1 MKKRL
6 VLMTALVIALCLGAC
21 GGDTQP
27 TAGSG
32 TNYADTGNW
41 LALPAETKFAAD
53 VIYFYPT
60 TYKPE
65 SEDDPDICGID
76 NGSMREGAA
85 VAFARQATAFETM
98 ADIYAPFYRQ
108 IDAGALAGMTQL
120 EMIEA
125 QSGEPKEDVFAA
137 LDYYFEHYNNGRP
150 YILAGHSQGAMMIYI
165 ILQDYMKENPGNYEN
180 MVAAYML
187 GNAPTKDWL
196 AANSHVKFAQE
207 ADDTGV
213 LISWNSEGP
222 GNAGKYNMV
231 VPEGSVAINP
241 LNWKTDGT
249 PAGVGENLGSFVN
262 GEIVAG
268 IADARVDVERGAL
281 IVESVDPEVFAI
293 PRVGEALFGPESY
306 HSWDFMFFYMNIREN
321 AMLRLER
328 FLNSSR

>member
-1 MKKRL
+1 MKKLLIFTATL
-6 VLMTALVIALCLGAC
+6 VMALGLVACQGDKKTAV
-21 GGDTQP
+21 
-27 TAGSG
+27 SG
-32 TNYADTGNW
+32 TNYADSSNW
-41 LALPAETKFAAD
+41 LTLPSETKFAAD

-60 TYKPE
+60 TYNPE
-65 SEDDPDICGID
+65 SEDSPDICAID
-76 NGSMREGAA
+76 NRSMREGA
-85 VAFARQATAFETM
+85 VASFARQATAFETV

-108 IDAGALAGMTQL
+108 INASVLAGMTQP

-125 QSGEPKEDVFAA
+125 ESGSPKEDVFAA
-137 LDYYFEHYNNGRP
+137 MDYYFEHYNNGRP

-165 ILQDYMKENPGNYEN
+165 ILQDYMKENPEYYEN

-196 AANSHVKFAQE
+196 AANSHVKFAQG

-222 GNAGKYNMV
+222 GNDGKYNMV

-249 PAGVGENLGSFVN
+249 PAGVEENAGSFVN
-262 GEIVAG
+262 GEIVEG
-268 IADARVDVERGAL
+268 IADARVNVERGAL
-281 IVESVDPEVFAI
+281 IVESVDPALYAI
-293 PRVGEALFGPESY
+293 PKMGEALFGPESY

-328 FLNSSR
+328 FLSSHR